1 VSGAD
6 SDEIRAVRDD
16 ISSPVH
22 RALAILELLGSDEVS
37 DSLGVVEIARRLG
50 RDKSQVSRA
59 LRLLADIGFVDR
71 EPRTLRYRI
80 GTRLFAVAAKAIDRR
95 LREEAD
101 QVTTR
106 LAALLGERVEV
117 LVRCGAEA
125 VTISSAAP
133 GQMLLAVGW
142 VGRTQ
147 PLPSTAAGRCLLFDS
162 EDEEIARLLAV
173 VGIEGAGPQVPRS
186 LDEVVQR
193 VRTDS
198 ARGVSICVQESDRE
212 FLAIGV
218 PVRDVH
224 ARTVAGLQVCGPQR
238 RMEEVMDETI
248 KQAIAAAQVIS
259 AALGGPGRRPPTAP
273 SPDTR
278 SVTGK
283 AGA

>member
-1 VSGAD
+1 MRVSD
-6 SDEIRAVRDD
+6 SDEIPVVRDD
-16 ISSPVH
+16 VNSPVH
-22 RALAILELLGSDEVS
+22 RALAIVELLGSDEVS
-37 DSLGVVEIARRLG
+37 GSLGVVEIARRLG

-59 LRLLADIGFVDR
+59 LRMLADIGFVDR

-80 GTRLFAVAAKAIDRR
+80 GTRLFAVAAKAVDRR

-101 QVTTR
+101 EVAAR

-162 EDEEIARLLAV
+162 SAEEIARLLAV
-173 VGIEGAGPQVPRS
+173 VGIEGGGPQVPRS
-186 LDEVVQR
+186 LDEVVHR
-193 VRTDS
+193 VRADA
-198 ARGVSICVQESDRE
+198 ARGYSLCVQESDRE
-212 FLAIGV
+212 FLGIGV
-218 PVRDVH
+218 PINDVH

-238 RMEEVMDETI
+238 RMEEAMDETI

-259 AALGGPGRRPPTAP
+259 AALGGSGSRPPTAP
-273 SPDTR
+273 TETR
-278 SVTGK
+278 AVGTGT

>member
-1 VSGAD
+1 M
-6 SDEIRAVRDD
+6 
-16 ISSPVH
+16 H
-22 RALAILELLGSDEVS
+22 RALAILELLGSDEVNG
-37 DSLGVVEIARRLG
+37 SLGVVEIARRLG

-59 LRLLADIGFVDR
+59 LRMLADIGFVDR

-80 GTRLFAVAAKAIDRR
+80 GTRLFAVAAKAVDRR
-95 LREEAD
+95 LREESE
-101 QVTTR
+101 QVTAR

-125 VTISSAAP
+125 VTISSSAP

-147 PLPSTAAGRCLLFDS
+147 PLASTAAGRCLLFES

-173 VGIEGAGPQVPRS
+173 VGIEGEGPQVPRS

-193 VRTDS
+193 VRADS
-198 ARGVSICVQESDRE
+198 ARGFSICVQESDRE
-212 FLAIGV
+212 FLAVGV
-218 PVRDVH
+218 PVRDAH

-238 RMEEVMDETI
+238 RMEEAMDETI
-248 KQAIAAAQVIS
+248 RQSIAAAQVIS
-259 AALGGPGRRPPTAP
+259 AALGGTDGRPPTLP
-273 SPDTR
+273 SDGR
-278 SVTGK
+278 RVGTGK